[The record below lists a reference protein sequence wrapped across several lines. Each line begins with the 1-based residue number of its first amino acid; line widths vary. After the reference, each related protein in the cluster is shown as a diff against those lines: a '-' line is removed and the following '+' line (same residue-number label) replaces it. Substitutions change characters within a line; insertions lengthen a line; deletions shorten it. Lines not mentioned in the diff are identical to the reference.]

1 MSSMPPADERSLLL
15 VGESWFSHSI
25 HQKGF
30 DSFTTS
36 TYEEGCAEFVSAL
49 ESRQWTVEHIPS
61 HLVDTKMPSTL
72 EALRQHAVVVLSD
85 VGSNTF
91 LLGRQTFLAGQVS
104 PDLLELIAAYTSDG
118 GGLVMVGGYMSF
130 SGIDGKAGYGKTR
143 LQDVLPVT
151 VSASDDRVEKPAGVV
166 PCVQTPDHPTVAGI
180 TGAGITGA
188 WPRLLGYNRLTP
200 RPHGQV
206 VVTCGEDPLL
216 VAGTYGEGRCVAFAS
231 DMGPHW
237 APEGFISWDGY
248 PELWDGIA
256 SWAAGFDR

>member
-1 MSSMPPADERSLLL
+1 VSPQPPTRDRSLLL

-36 TYEEGCAEFVSAL
+36 TYEEGCADFIAGL
-49 ESRQWTVEHIPS
+49 QSRRWTVEHVPS
-61 HLVDTKMPSTL
+61 HLVDSGMPATA
-72 EALRQHAVVVLSD
+72 EALAQHSVVVLSD

-91 LLGRQTFLAGQVS
+91 LLGRQTFVHGQVA
-104 PDLLELIAAYTSDG
+104 PDLLELISAYTAGG
-118 GGLVMVGGYMSF
+118 GGLVMIGGYMSF
-130 SGIDGKAGYGKTR
+130 AGIDGKAGYGKTC

-166 PCVQTPDHPTVAGI
+166 PCVREPDHPTVAGI
-180 TGAGITGA
+180 AGP

-200 RPHGQV
+200 RPSGQV
-206 VVTCGEDPLL
+206 VATCGEDPLL
-216 VAGTYGEGRCVAFAS
+216 VAGTYGQGRCVAFAS

-237 APEGFISWDGY
+237 APEGFIGWDGY

-256 SWAAGFDR
+256 SWAAGIDR